1 MEGIVLRVLSKGK
14 YYSNGVKVEVTPVD
28 NAESGET
35 VIGRIQ
41 YFVQN

>member
-1 MEGIVLRVLSKGK
+1 MRVLSKGK